1 MRASIIEIVSGIGM
15 LIAIFLFLS
24 NADGTVSIIKQLGS
38 SSSSM
43 VRVLQGR
50 G

>member
-1 MRASIIEIVSGIGM
+1 MRGSIVEIVSGMGV
-15 LIAIFLFLS
+15 LIAIYLFLS
-24 NADGTVSIIKQLGS
+24 KGDSTVNIIKQLGS

-43 VRVLQGR
+43 VRTLQGR

>member
-1 MRASIIEIVSGIGM
+1 MRGSIVEIVSGMGI

-24 NADGTVSIIKQLGS
+24 NADGTVSIIKQLGA

-43 VRVLQGR
+43 VRTLQGR